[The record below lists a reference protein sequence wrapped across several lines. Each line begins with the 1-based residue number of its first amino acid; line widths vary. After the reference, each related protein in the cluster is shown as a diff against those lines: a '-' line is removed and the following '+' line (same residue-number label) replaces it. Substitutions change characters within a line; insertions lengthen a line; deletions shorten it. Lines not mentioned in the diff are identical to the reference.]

1 MEIDLTGNKTLIA
14 HFEGWHTAVGL
25 ALQSKSGIFLE
36 PYGWNQE
43 GRWVKADRRQF
54 MGNDK
59 VLKHNIF

>member
-1 MEIDLTGNKTLIA
+1 MEIDLTRNKTLIA

-43 GRWVKADRRQF
+43 GQ
-54 MGNDK
+54 
-59 VLKHNIF
+59 

>member
-43 GRWVKADRRQF
+43 GR
-54 MGNDK
+54 
-59 VLKHNIF
+59 